1 MSEMKDEMQ
10 AKIEAWKKKYGDVY
24 LYETDGKKCYL
35 RAADRKTISAAAVI
49 GHGDMIK
56 YNEVVLKNC
65 WLGGDEEIQTEDKY
79 FLGVSQILSELINIK
94 EGALKKL

>member
-1 MSEMKDEMQ
+1 MEEIKNEIQ
-10 AKIEAWKKKYGDVY
+10 VKIEAWKKKYGEVY
-24 LYETDGKKCYL
+24 IYEVDGKKCYL

-56 YNEVVLKNC
+56 YNEVILKNC

-79 FLGVSQILSELINIK
+79 FLGVSQVLAELIDIK
-94 EGALKKL
+94 EGKLKKL